1 MHFKYGKVLILNPDY
16 KGKGHMES
24 ISSNPARRMEQCCP
38 PKIYG
43 PSGMMEFSDDNTKE
57 EKDAPSDKFMVTL
70 AENRCFRGASRGVT
84 PSGL

>member
-1 MHFKYGKVLILNPDY
+1 
-16 KGKGHMES
+16 
-24 ISSNPARRMEQCCP
+24 MEQCCP

-70 AENRCFRGASRGVT
+70 AENLCFRGASRGVT